1 MQNLGDYN
9 ALINRRK
16 EIMNSNVTTITEPL
30 GISTV
35 VKNFIIITLIYTATE
50 AIAKNKLIFPFINVY
65 PPEIN
70 LHIKDIKII
79 EKAQ

>member
-1 MQNLGDYN
+1 
-9 ALINRRK
+9 
-16 EIMNSNVTTITEPL
+16 MNSNVTTIKEPL

-35 VKNFIIITLIYTATE
+35 VKNFIIITLIYTTTE
-50 AIAKNKLIFPFINVY
+50 AIAKIKLICPFISVY

-79 EKAQ
+79 EKTQ